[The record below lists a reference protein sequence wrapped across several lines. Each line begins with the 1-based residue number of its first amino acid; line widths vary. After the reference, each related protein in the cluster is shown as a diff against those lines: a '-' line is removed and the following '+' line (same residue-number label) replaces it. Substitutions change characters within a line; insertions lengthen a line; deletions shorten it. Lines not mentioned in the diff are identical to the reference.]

1 MKQKCTRREITF
13 DQLVRDCEM
22 LGNSSTYRWR
32 ATLDSWDGT
41 IHSEVFYDDRHGG
54 REASKNAACEW
65 LERMGQVLQKP
76 PRRSRGRRNLK
87 PRQTILGVEGLGFR
101 HRWRLTNPK
110 LYIHGYDRRGAI
122 MDRSPRKHG
131 VFPALE
137 AVCMAKAEAIVR
149 DEMPDGFSVEDCYE
163 KGEFEE
169 EIEYNAELM
178 LRVAWPRL
186 RGIALRLGGLF
197 DWPSTDYLNPG
208 DYD

>member
-1 MKQKCTRREITF
+1 
-13 DQLVRDCEM
+13 M
-22 LGNSSTYRWR
+22 LGVDG
-32 ATLDSWDGT
+32 LD
-41 IHSEVFYDDRHGG
+41 
-54 REASKNAACEW
+54 
-65 LERMGQVLQKP
+65 L
-76 PRRSRGRRNLK
+76 
-87 PRQTILGVEGLGFR
+87 R
-101 HRWRLTNPK
+101 HRWRLTNPT

-131 VFPALE
+131 LFPALE
-137 AVCMAKAEAIVR
+137 AVCMAKAEVQVR
-149 DEMPDGFSVEDCYE
+149 DEIPEGLSRKDCYE